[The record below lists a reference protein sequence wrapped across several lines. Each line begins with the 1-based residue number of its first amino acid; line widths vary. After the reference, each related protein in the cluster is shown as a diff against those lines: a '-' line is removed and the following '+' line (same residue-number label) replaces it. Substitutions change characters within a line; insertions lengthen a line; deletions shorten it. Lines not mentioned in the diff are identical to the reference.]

1 MYNTSMSVRKIKKS
15 YISSTG
21 HFKSYKNDKQI
32 AYESILERDFYMTL
46 EFDDEVL
53 SYEEQP
59 LRINYEYK
67 DGISYRY
74 TPDCLV
80 TYHDNTQKYFEVKY
94 ANNIRD
100 DIELKEKLDFLIAYF
115 SEQINIDLEIAT
127 DEDIDSIYLENLNF
141 LYNFAYLQEDE
152 EKYSYIENTLENLND
167 DITVEQL
174 LLQLSNDKM
183 EQLRYLPYIWNY
195 LFINTY
201 LIDLDEKITNKVVIK
216 IGSDIWEK

>member
-1 MYNTSMSVRKIKKS
+1 MGVRKIKKS

-21 HFKSYKNDKQI
+21 HFKSYKNDKLI
-32 AYESILERDFYMTL
+32 EYESILERDFYMTL

-67 DGISYRY
+67 DGASYRY

-100 DIELKEKLDFLIAYF
+100 DIELREKLDFLIAYF
-115 SEQINIDLEIAT
+115 TEHININLEIAT

-141 LYNFAYLQEDE
+141 LYNFAYLKEDK
-152 EKYSYIENTLENLND
+152 EKYSYIENTLEDLKD
-167 DITVEQL
+167 DTTVEQL
-174 LLQLSNDKM
+174 LMLLSNNKM
-183 EQLRYLPYIWNY
+183 EQLRYLPYVWNY

-201 LIDLDEKITNKVVIK
+201 LIELDKKLTNKVVIK
-216 IGSDIWEK
+216 IGSDTWEK

>member
-1 MYNTSMSVRKIKKS
+1 MYNTYMGVRKIKKS

-21 HFKSYKNDKQI
+21 HFKSYKNDKLI
-32 AYESILERDFYMTL
+32 EYESILERDFYMTL

-115 SEQINIDLEIAT
+115 TEHINIDLEIAT
-127 DEDIDSIYLENLNF
+127 DENIDSIYLENLNF
-141 LYNFAYLQEDE
+141 LYNFAYLKEDK
-152 EKYSYIENTLENLND
+152 EKYSYIENTLENLKD
-167 DITVEQL
+167 DTTVEQL
-174 LLQLSNDKM
+174 LMLLSNNKM
-183 EQLRYLPYIWNY
+183 EQLRYLPYVWNY

-201 LIDLDEKITNKVVIK
+201 IIDLDKKLTNKAVIK
-216 IGSDIWEK
+216 IGSDTWEK

>member
-1 MYNTSMSVRKIKKS
+1 MSVRKIKKS

-100 DIELKEKLDFLIAYF
+100 DINLKEKLDFLITYF
-115 SEQINIDLEIAT
+115 SEQINIELEIAT
-127 DEDIDSIYLENLNF
+127 DEDIDSIYLDNLNF

-152 EKYSYIENTLENLND
+152 EKYSQIENTLENLNN

-174 LLQLSNDKM
+174 LPQLSNNKM
-183 EQLRYLPYIWNY
+183 EQLQYLPYVWNY

-201 LIDLDEKITNKVVIK
+201 LLDLDEKITNKVVIK
-216 IGSDIWEK
+216 TGSDTWEK

>member
-1 MYNTSMSVRKIKKS
+1 MYNTYMSVRKIKKS

-21 HFKSYKNDKQI
+21 HFKSFKNNKQI

-127 DEDIDSIYLENLNF
+127 DEDIDSIYLDNLNF

-174 LLQLSNDKM
+174 LLKLSNDKI

-216 IGSDIWEK
+216 IGSDTWEK

>member
-1 MYNTSMSVRKIKKS
+1 MYNTYMGVRKIKKS

-21 HFKSYKNDKQI
+21 YFKSFKNNKQI

-80 TYHDNTQKYFEVKY
+80 TYYDNTQKYFEVKY

-115 SEQINIDLEIAT
+115 SEQINIELEIVT
-127 DEDIDSIYLENLNF
+127 DEDIDSIYLDNLNF

-152 EKYSYIENTLENLND
+152 EKYSHIENTLENLND

-174 LLQLSNDKM
+174 LLQLGNNKM
-183 EQLRYLPYIWNY
+183 EQLQYLPYVWNY

-216 IGSDIWEK
+216 TGSDTWEK